1 MLKNVHIDVGEC
13 FEGVEL
19 VVAFDFDEVYFVYV
33 AFVCSQEL
41 KLMLKILIKIGLVWK
56 SVSL

>member
-41 KLMLKILIKIGLVWK
+41 KLMLKILIKIGLV
-56 SVSL
+56 